1 MSFEYQSSNS
11 SLGQRLTGRTF
22 GRQFFA
28 LMTGHVSIAV
38 ASFASLAFLA
48 RSVSVGEF
56 GRVIFAQA
64 VATSLFIF
72 LDPSLEDGLLRFVP
86 LVVKRGQRGDA
97 TALFERVLLIDGLVG
112 CLFALL
118 GITILWAGAIPLGQI
133 GNPDFLMLALLQGG
147 LQAAQGTAGAAFSLT
162 NGLVQ
167 WGFLRASAS
176 AFTTATAVLALLLGG
191 EAVWYMAALS
201 LASGVSTVTFGV
213 LAARRMRKHWGP
225 PRKLPADWIGQFV
238 RFSLLASITT
248 SVSIGTESLP
258 LSIIGL
264 VGGPIMIGIF
274 RIGLAPARLT
284 TTAFSPLPTIF
295 FPLLSRDAAE
305 DEYEK
310 IKRKVL
316 GWTRLAI
323 PIGAVLA
330 VLAWVLLPVAVPLIF
345 GPDFESAV
353 QPARVLVLAALVRSS
368 IAWSRVFPLS
378 VGRPGVG
385 LFVTTI
391 DACLLVAAT
400 FWLAKTGTV
409 TTVAFAYLGIAILV
423 TLVWIW
429 IAKSLTAP
437 NQHRALSQ
445 AGRR

>member
-1 MSFEYQSSNS
+1 MSYEYQTSNS
-11 SLGQRLTGRTF
+11 SLSERLTGRTF
-22 GRQFFA
+22 GRQFLA

-48 RSVSVGEF
+48 RLVSVEEF

-86 LVVKRGQRGDA
+86 LVAKRGERGDA
-97 TALFERVLLIDGLVG
+97 TALFERVLVIDGLVG
-112 CLFALL
+112 FFFALL
-118 GITILWAGAIPLGQI
+118 GITILWIGAIPLGRV
-133 GNPDFLMLALLQGG
+133 GNLDYMMLALLQGG

-162 NGLVQ
+162 DGLVQ
-167 WGFLRASAS
+167 WGFLRACAS
-176 AFTTATAVLALLLGG
+176 ALTATAAVLALLLGG
-191 EAVWYMAALS
+191 DPIWYMAALT
-201 LASGVSTVTFGV
+201 LASGSSTVTFGV
-213 LAARRMRKHWGP
+213 LAARRMRNHWGP
-225 PRKLPADWIGQFV
+225 PRKLPADWMGRFV

-264 VGGPIMIGIF
+264 VGGPTMLGIF

-284 TTAFSPLPTIF
+284 TTAFSPLPTIL

-310 IKRKVL
+310 IKSRIL
-316 GWTRLAI
+316 GWTRLSI
-323 PIGAVLA
+323 PIGAAFAL
-330 VLAWVLLPVAVPLIF
+330 LAWTLLPLAVPLIF
-345 GPDFESAV
+345 GPNFVSAV

-385 LFVTTI
+385 LLITTI

-400 FWLAKTGTV
+400 LWLANTGTL
-409 TTVAFAYLGIAILV
+409 TNVALAYLGIAILV
-423 TLVWIW
+423 SLAWIGV
-429 IAKSLTAP
+429 AKSLTAS
-437 NQHRALSQ
+437 NEHSALSQ
-445 AGRR
+445 ARWL

>member
-1 MSFEYQSSNS
+1 MSYEYQTSNS
-11 SLGQRLTGRTF
+11 SLGERLTGRTF
-22 GRQFFA
+22 GRQFLA

-48 RSVSVGEF
+48 RLVSVEEF

-86 LVVKRGQRGDA
+86 LVAKRGERGDA
-97 TALFERVLLIDGLVG
+97 TALFERVLVIDGLVG
-112 CLFALL
+112 FVFALL
-118 GITILWAGAIPLGQI
+118 GITILWTGAIPLGRV
-133 GNPDFLMLALLQGG
+133 GNLGYMMLALLQGG

-162 NGLVQ
+162 DGLVQ
-167 WGFLRASAS
+167 WGFLRACAS
-176 AFTTATAVLALLLGG
+176 ALTAMAAVLALLLGG
-191 EAVWYMAALS
+191 DPIWYMAALT
-201 LASGVSTVTFGV
+201 LASGSSTVTFGV
-213 LAARRMRKHWGP
+213 LAARRMRNHWGP
-225 PRKLPADWIGQFV
+225 PRKVPAAWMGRFV

-264 VGGPIMIGIF
+264 VGGPTMLGIF

-284 TTAFSPLPTIF
+284 TTAFSPLPTIL

-310 IKRKVL
+310 IKSKIL
-316 GWTRLAI
+316 GWTRLSI

-330 VLAWVLLPVAVPLIF
+330 LLAWTLLPLAVPLIF
-345 GPDFESAV
+345 GPNFVSAV

-368 IAWSRVFPLS
+368 IAWSRVLPLS

-385 LFVTTI
+385 LFITTI

-400 FWLAKTGTV
+400 LWLANTGTL
-409 TTVAFAYLGIAILV
+409 TNVALANLGIAILV
-423 TLVWIW
+423 SLAWIW
-429 IAKSLTAP
+429 VAKSLTAS
-437 NQHRALSQ
+437 NEHSALSQ
-445 AGRR
+445 ARWL